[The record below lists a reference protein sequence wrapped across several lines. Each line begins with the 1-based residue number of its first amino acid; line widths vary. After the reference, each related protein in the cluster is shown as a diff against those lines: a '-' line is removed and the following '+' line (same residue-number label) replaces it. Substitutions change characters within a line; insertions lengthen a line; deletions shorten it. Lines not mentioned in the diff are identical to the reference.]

1 MLKIKKIM
9 VCLLA
14 GAMLAAGCSSVSS
27 TPADEAQVESKTIFY
42 ENMDAGLKIYESN
55 QWTLEQE
62 VFTRNL
68 NATFQY
74 ETVKAIVSVLP
85 SEKSMDQIKQELQL
99 GDGLITIL
107 EESDHFFSFHTNQK
121 EGIRSDLF
129 LDHDQGKTLI
139 VTFMSPMDDFERYQ
153 EDMNQFKK
161 NIKLTEQ
168 EL

>member
-1 MLKIKKIM
+1 MA
-9 VCLLA
+9 CLLA
-14 GAMLAAGCSSVSS
+14 GAMLATGCSSVSS
-27 TPADEAQVESKTIFY
+27 TTADDEAQVESKTIIY
-42 ENMDAGLKIYESN
+42 ENMDAGLKIYEST

-74 ETVKAIVSVLP
+74 EAVKAIVSVIP

-107 EESDHFFSFHTNQK
+107 EENDHFFSFRTNQK
-121 EGIRSDLF
+121 DGIRSDLY

-139 VTFMSPMDDFERYQ
+139 VTFMSPIDDFERFQ
-153 EDMNQFKK
+153 DEMDQFKN